1 MSFGTYARRAR
12 DGDLPYWA
20 RYCALRCAVGH
31 YCPIG
36 FHATWSYLSTVGD
49 LKVDEGALLRALEI
63 LETSRGAWLAEMD
76 AYAARRRAEKK
87 RHRRSPTMA
96 DRLRLYSYR
105 WPGPDGH
112 QATLNAVEHL
122 WAQHRAAPFPETPAE
137 FKGDL
142 VYLDSTIAGCV
153 STYVGRGGM
162 GAPGHRDIL
171 LACIPP
177 LRLQLGRLG
186 YPTDY
191 YMAFGYFRRLGKLA
205 QLVINDTAD
214 HPATQS
220 ADAVLP
226 S

>member
-1 MSFGTYARRAR
+1 MSFGTYARRTR

-20 RYCALRCAVGH
+20 RYCALRCAVSR

-49 LKVDEGALLRALEI
+49 LKADEGALLRALEI
-63 LETSRGAWLAEMD
+63 LETSRHVWLADMD
-76 AYAARRRAEKK
+76 TFATRRRAEKLL
-87 RHRRSPTMA
+87 HRRSPTA
-96 DRLRLYSYR
+96 SERLRLYGFR

-112 QATLNAVEHL
+112 QATIHAVELL
-122 WAQHRAAPFPETPAE
+122 WAGHRAAPFPETPTE

-153 STYVGRGGM
+153 WTYVGRSGR
-162 GAPGHRDIL
+162 ATPGHRDIL

-177 LRLQLGRLG
+177 LRTQLRHLG

-191 YMAFGYFRRLGKLA
+191 YTAFGYFRRLGKLA

-214 HPATQS
+214 DS
-220 ADAVLP
+220 AVNALLP
-226 S
+226 N